1 MPAKGFQ
8 IIGIE
13 AKRHRKSGPQKQV
26 RIDHNTNIVSVR
38 KVNDK
43 ELIVEARYTVSYG
56 LLGIVQLD
64 CEVTYNEEKS
74 DSIKKANQPRPD
86 IELEND
92 SILAPV
98 SS

>member
-38 KVNDK
+38 KIDNTKLV
-43 ELIVEARYTVSYG
+43 VEARYTVSYG

-64 CEVTYNEEKS
+64 CEVTYHE
-74 DSIKKANQPRPD
+74 DSKIMSKMLIKNGKKNTNYRT
-86 IELEND
+86 L
-92 SILAPV
+92 
-98 SS
+98 

>member
-64 CEVTYNEEKS
+64 CEVTYTEEKS
-74 DSIKKANQPRPD
+74 DSLKRADERWQK
-86 IELEND
+86 
-92 SILAPV
+92 
-98 SS
+98 

>member
-64 CEVTYNEEKS
+64 CEVTYIEEK
-74 DSIKKANQPRPD
+74 
-86 IELEND
+86 ND
-92 SILAPV
+92 SIERADERWQKEHKLPDNIA
-98 SS
+98 